1 MSCIVVL
8 LALGISPGETGEQ
21 AEKAEPRPYHVIS
34 KEIHDALRREA
45 TVKDSDQHAEAVFDL
60 TELHTELV
68 SDPRYSTSDTLK
80 EYRAKI
86 WSRLR
91 RVKKSIEVRLAREG
105 KRVDVE
111 AVAEVIRD
119 ASYATSELSSHLD
132 LVSSTVGGPAKVFT
146 AGQAGGKGVSDHGP
160 ALVDLIERTINP
172 EFWDSAGGPG
182 SIFYFQPL
190 HALVVSA
197 TAEVHENLGGVLQGL
212 RRAGN

>member
-1 MSCIVVL
+1 MSCFVVL

-21 AEKAEPRPYHVIS
+21 VEKPDPRPYHIIS
-34 KEIHDALRREA
+34 NEMRDALRREA
-45 TVKDSDQHAEAVFDL
+45 TVKDSDKHAEAVYDL
-60 TELHTELV
+60 TELHSELV

-105 KRVDVE
+105 KSVDPLKVE
-111 AVAEVIRD
+111 EVIRD

-146 AGQAGGKGVSDHGP
+146 AGQAGGKAISDHGP
-160 ALVDLIERTINP
+160 ALIDLIERTINP
-172 EFWDSAGGPG
+172 DFWDSAGGPG

-190 HALVVSA
+190 QRVSR
-197 TAEVHENLGGVLQGL
+197 VGYG
-212 RRAGN
+212 